1 MKVAHLKMGKLN
13 YINLVNSLIKIKL
26 YMKYMKLTHDKMYYF
41 YKANVKT
48 FVGLGRGYF
57 R

>member
-48 FVGLGRGYF
+48 FVGLGRSYF